1 MGDPGGEA
9 QQHRGVEPFGEL
21 VGQFRIGQALRRID
35 GFEHRH
41 LGRDGVVPGILFVL
55 GGVHTRIVGHGT
67 DHAATNPDVRGGV
80 EGVGGDVEAD
90 MLHRAE
96 AAGAAGGRAEG
107 HLKGHLFVGR
117 PFRVDFAVLYGGF
130 GDLGTGGTGIGGE
143 DGDAGLVES
152 AGNGLVAQ

>member
-1 MGDPGGEA
+1 MHPRVVGDA
-9 QQHRGVEPFGEL
+9 
-21 VGQFRIGQALRRID
+21 D
-35 GFEHRH
+35 
-41 LGRDGVVPGILFVL
+41 
-55 GGVHTRIVGHGT
+55 
-67 DHAATNPDVRGGV
+67 DHAAVDARIGGCKKRVRRDVQT
-80 EGVGGDVEAD
+80 D

-107 HLKGHLFVGR
+107 HLKGHLLVGR